1 MKIYTVV
8 EHGSAHVFLSKEKA
22 TDFTAGKQLDPSG
35 EPSSQIQEHELLVNV
50 AVCVENGFIERAI
63 ATSDIMFDVYD
74 CDGQDI
80 IPDDNTTGEST
91 KTVGDRAREE
101 FDELAKSPGY
111 ITIY

>member
-22 TDFTAGKQLDPSG
+22 ANFVAEKQPMPSG
-35 EPSSQIQEHELLVNV
+35 APSSQIQEHDLPVKV
-50 AVCVENGFIERAI
+50 AVCVEGGFIESAI
-63 ATSDIMFDVYD
+63 ATSDVMFDVYD

-80 IPDDNTTGEST
+80 ASDVNADGESL
-91 KTVGDRAREE
+91 KTIGEKAREE
-101 FDELAKSPGY
+101 FDALAKAPEY